1 MGYSHAEG
9 HYSKADGYYSHTED
23 LSNTLSSSDY
33 KQYQSAHKFDEL
45 SEALRDIAK
54 AASTAGVSM
63 KEALSAL
70 ESFYK
75 LGGNADKPIKLITEK
90 LAEKQKSAET
100 LYTMAQAKIKENSVN
115 PYLADF
121 DIPHYDFEDMKILEE
136 APAPDLDTL
145 NEIINYVSETV
156 QYEPKSK
163 STYNLKTKITLRYD
177 TEQNWKD
184 NNPVLLRGEVGIAE
198 CEESSWGY
206 HPRKIMIGNGS
217 NTVKYFLENGH
228 YITI

>member
-9 HYSKADGYYSHTED
+9 YYSKAGGNCSYAEG

-33 KQYQSAHKFDEL
+33 KQYQQVHKLDEL
-45 SEALRDIAK
+45 SEALKDIAK
-54 AASTAGVSM
+54 AASIAGVSM
-63 KEALSAL
+63 QEAVNALKNIYTVPGNEKPVKVAFEGAPISTQEALI
-70 ESFYK
+70 EM
-75 LGGNADKPIKLITEK
+75 
-90 LAEKQKSAET
+90 AEVMRE
-100 LYTMAQAKIKENSVN
+100 AKEREEIN

-145 NEIINYVSETV
+145 NEVINYVSETV
-156 QYEPKSK
+156 QHAPQSK
-163 STYNLKTKITLRYD
+163 PTYNLKTKITLRYD

-184 NNPVLLRGEVGIAE
+184 SDIILLRGEVGIAE
-198 CEESSWGY
+198 CEESNWGY
-206 HPRKIMIGNGS
+206 SPRKIMIGNGS
-217 NTVKYFLENGH
+217 STVKYFLENGH